1 MTNAEKVLAGLD
13 ESIRAGVKAWNEAYR
28 AKNFEAIQK
37 ADAEI
42 VKDTKEYAE
51 VAQAICFERFDATEK
66 PMYEAIKTLMFTA
79 LRVKE
84 VANKDSG
91 IVQREVI
98 EAERQIDLLKF
109 DKTRKESAAHDPMWQ
124 YKIQR
129 FNQLLALRA
138 AQELKIDPKSISDS
152 FYMSEKAKE
161 LDMGK
166 TPASN
171 TQILKLLQ
179 ECVDA
184 IIYEEGEHGNVY
196 KASSKDV
203 AYLLMI
209 YTKKG
214 KKALTAAVAKH
225 GAMRGFIAEICHRII
240 TDKAYRLEFKQSK
253 ENIEVASDTS
263 KTTNAA

>member
-1 MTNAEKVLAGLD
+1 MNNKEKVLTGLD
-13 ESIRAGVKAWNEAYR
+13 ESIRANVKAWNEAYI
-28 AKNFEAIQK
+28 AKNMEAMQK

-42 VKDTKEYAE
+42 VKDVKEYAE
-51 VAQAICFERFDATEK
+51 VAQAICFERLKASEK
-66 PMYEAIKTLMFTA
+66 PMYEAIKTLIYTT

-84 VANKDSG
+84 KDNNG
-91 IVQREVI
+91 IVQREVV
-98 EAERQIDLLKF
+98 EADRQIDLLKF
-109 DKTRKESAAHDPMWQ
+109 DKFGGECVAHDPMWNH
-124 YKIQR
+124 KIQQ
-129 FNQLLALRA
+129 FNLLLALRA
-138 AQELKIDPKSISDS
+138 AQELKLDPKTVSDS
-152 FYMSEKAKE
+152 FYMSDKAKE
-161 LDMGK
+161 IKMGK

-184 IIYEEGEHGNVY
+184 IIYEEGEHGNIY

-214 KKALTAAVAKH
+214 KKALTAAIAKH

-240 TDKAYRLEFKQSK
+240 TDKAYRLEFTQTREST
-253 ENIEVASDTS
+253 ESAAPATN
-263 KTTNAA
+263 KTEAA